1 MPERPVF
8 RRLKPLFVSS
18 NNDSGHV
25 RRIDDSVVVLGTS
38 QLRKIN
44 EFVHN
49 LFHFSADLLSGFQ
62 TQLDSLSG
70 VSLQNAKDA
79 IAELSLDLCLCD
91 KIGVNA
97 GHNKCG

>member
-25 RRIDDSVVVLGTS
+25 RRIDDSVVVLGTT

-44 EFVHN
+44 EFVRN
-49 LFHFSADLLSGFQ
+49 LSPFSADLLPGLQ
-62 TQLDSLSG
+62 TQLDSLSA
-70 VSLQNAKDA
+70 VSLQNAKA
-79 IAELSLDLCLCD
+79 GVAGLLFVLSLRANTSRYQADD
-91 KIGVNA
+91 NY
-97 GHNKCG
+97 

>member
-44 EFVHN
+44 EFVRN
-49 LFHFSADLLSGFQ
+49 LFHFSADLLPGFQ

-79 IAELSLDLCLCD
+79 IAGL
-91 KIGVNA
+91 
-97 GHNKCG
+97 